1 MLELSKQEDIEIENP
16 ILPFKPF
23 IKVGIKDEIK
33 KEYKS
38 PFFSDK
44 ENKRPQ
50 NFYENSDQE
59 LESNYNNELNAEF
72 KGRPDSTYNPFLQ
85 EHNEE
90 ENGFNH
96 ERKETFS
103 NSFPPSS
110 TEASTPST
118 QKSIPPPT
126 VQPTYI
132 VTTTTENP
140 SPTRRVHSIRRFIII
155 FEIKCLVETLLRK

>member
-1 MLELSKQEDIEIENP
+1 MQDTSAPSSELSKQEDIEIENP

-23 IKVGIKDEIK
+23 IQVGIKENIK
-33 KEYKS
+33 KESKS
-38 PFFSDK
+38 PFFYDV
-44 ENKRPQ
+44 ENSRPQ
-50 NFYENSDQE
+50 NFYENSAHE
-59 LESNYNNELNAEF
+59 PHSNYNNNELNAEF
-72 KGRPDSTYNPFLQ
+72 KGRPDSTYNPFL
-85 EHNEE
+85 EE
-90 ENGFNH
+90 KTEEVNGYKND
-96 ERKETFS
+96 RKEPFS

-140 SPTRRVHSIRRFIII
+140 SPARRVHSIRRFS
-155 FEIKCLVETLLRK
+155 FSLDIKY